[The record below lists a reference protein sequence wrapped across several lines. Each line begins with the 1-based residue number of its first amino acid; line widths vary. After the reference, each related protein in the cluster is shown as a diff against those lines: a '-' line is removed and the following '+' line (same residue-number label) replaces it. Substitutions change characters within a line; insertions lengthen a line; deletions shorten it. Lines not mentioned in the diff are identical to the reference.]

1 MPLNVFS
8 GCSLISL
15 YPIVLFGFLLL
26 VLIWWR
32 FVPRP
37 IVPRRDLG
45 PCVCSRHVI
54 VPLGAR
60 WCLSA
65 CGWNYIDTSLC
76 NVGIVFPL
84 PLFFKG
90 VGPWGSKNVNGVFY
104 MGVYKRP
111 LICIASCIMQL
122 KNNKQLEREWTWAK
136 TFPDTNDSYSQ
147 LKRIRSFQ
155 KHPWFNPF

>member
-1 MPLNVFS
+1 MNEVTRWLSEKYTIASHQIALLGHARLGKKISGSWADHVDYMPLNIFS

-26 VLIWWR
+26 VLTWWR

-45 PCVCSRHVI
+45 PRVCSRHAI

-60 WCLSA
+60 RCLSA
-65 CGWNYIDTSLC
+65 CGWNYIDTSQC

-90 VGPWGSKNVNGVFY
+90 VGPWGSKNANGVFY
-104 MGVYKRP
+104 MGVYKV
-111 LICIASCIMQL
+111 
-122 KNNKQLEREWTWAK
+122 
-136 TFPDTNDSYSQ
+136 
-147 LKRIRSFQ
+147 
-155 KHPWFNPF
+155 H